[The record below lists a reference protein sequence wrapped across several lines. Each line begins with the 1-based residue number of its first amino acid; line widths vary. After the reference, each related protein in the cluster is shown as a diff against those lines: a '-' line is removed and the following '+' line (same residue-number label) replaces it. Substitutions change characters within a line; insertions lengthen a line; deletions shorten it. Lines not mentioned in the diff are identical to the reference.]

1 MKSLYQILTTVP
13 ISNELVEPI
22 DERYK
27 KRIYQFIG
35 FTESQVEEF
44 AHAIKPNKG
53 LIINDK
59 FHIDVEKH
67 DTFELIKLSKHK
79 SNKYES

>member
-1 MKSLYQILTTVP
+1 MLTETH
-13 ISNELVEPI
+13 NELVEPI
-22 DERYK
+22 SERYK

-35 FTESQVEEF
+35 FSESQVKEF
-44 AHAIKPNKG
+44 ATAIKPNKG

-79 SNKYES
+79 SKEHEV